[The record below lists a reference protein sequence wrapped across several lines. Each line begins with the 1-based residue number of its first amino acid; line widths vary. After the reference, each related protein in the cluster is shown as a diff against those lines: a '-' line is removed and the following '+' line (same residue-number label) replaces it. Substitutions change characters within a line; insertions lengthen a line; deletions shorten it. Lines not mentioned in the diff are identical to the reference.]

1 MRGSASVAFVTSTRT
16 GALLRAS
23 DMSPD
28 ELRILL
34 ADYHAFEQLHMFR
47 QLVVTRLAVLA
58 VVATGAGRFSG
69 LLTTVASFI
78 VATLFAVSAVV
89 VWSVEFAAKERVARR
104 LARLPHAE
112 SLADGG
118 MDEPPPA
125 KVIKSS

>member
-1 MRGSASVAFVTSTRT
+1 MRGIASVAFVTSTRT

-34 ADYHAFEQLHMFR
+34 ADYHTFEQLHMFR
-47 QLVVTRLAVLA
+47 QLVVTRLAVLG

-78 VATLFAVSAVV
+78 VAALFAVSAVV

-112 SLADGG
+112 SLADGWHG
-118 MDEPPPA
+118 
-125 KVIKSS
+125 